1 MLLTS
6 TAHSTGMVVIGTSA
20 SMQDTL
26 AETTISSDVLTST
39 PYTEADI
46 AGTWMVEEVGIVAVP
61 MEDHTLTAIHEW
73 VWEMDS
79 TAETMVE
86 ERVSAIWRDRAA
98 PALRSHKTVNGA
110 TTARS
115 AMLQETT
122 TARLAHQQTRLIVRS
137 AVVQEKPI
145 VRLAAIR
152 GTTIVRLAHHQPRP
166 TALLVI
172 VQEKVSARSE
182 VVQVVLTAHSETI
195 VDLSEEVA
203 EMQEVV
209 LSAAED
215 KNNNRYIKTKIL
227 YAKLL
232 NKLES

>member
-1 MLLTS
+1 
-6 TAHSTGMVVIGTSA
+6 
-20 SMQDTL
+20 
-26 AETTISSDVLTST
+26 
-39 PYTEADI
+39 
-46 AGTWMVEEVGIVAVP
+46 
-61 MEDHTLTAIHEW
+61 
-73 VWEMDS
+73 
-79 TAETMVE
+79 
-86 ERVSAIWRDRAA
+86 
-98 PALRSHKTVNGA
+98 
-110 TTARS
+110 
-115 AMLQETT
+115 MLQETT
-122 TARLAHQQTRLIVRS
+122 TARSAHHQTRLIVRS
-137 AVVQEKPI
+137 VVVQETTTAHSATARETITVRSAAVQEKP
-145 VRLAAIR
+145 
-152 GTTIVRLAHHQPRP
+152 IVRLAHHQPRP

>member
-1 MLLTS
+1 
-6 TAHSTGMVVIGTSA
+6 
-20 SMQDTL
+20 
-26 AETTISSDVLTST
+26 
-39 PYTEADI
+39 
-46 AGTWMVEEVGIVAVP
+46 
-61 MEDHTLTAIHEW
+61 
-73 VWEMDS
+73 
-79 TAETMVE
+79 
-86 ERVSAIWRDRAA
+86 
-98 PALRSHKTVNGA
+98 
-110 TTARS
+110 
-115 AMLQETT
+115 MLQETT
-122 TARLAHQQTRLIVRS
+122 TARLAHHQTRLIVRLVVVQETTTAHS

-145 VRLAAIR
+145 VRSAAIR

>member
-1 MLLTS
+1 
-6 TAHSTGMVVIGTSA
+6 
-20 SMQDTL
+20 
-26 AETTISSDVLTST
+26 
-39 PYTEADI
+39 
-46 AGTWMVEEVGIVAVP
+46 
-61 MEDHTLTAIHEW
+61 
-73 VWEMDS
+73 
-79 TAETMVE
+79 
-86 ERVSAIWRDRAA
+86 
-98 PALRSHKTVNGA
+98 
-110 TTARS
+110 
-115 AMLQETT
+115 MLQETT
-122 TARLAHQQTRLIVRS
+122 TARLAHHQTRLIVRSVVVRETTTAHS

-145 VRLAAIR
+145 VRSAAIR

-172 VQEKVSARSE
+172 AREKVSARSE

>member
-1 MLLTS
+1 
-6 TAHSTGMVVIGTSA
+6 
-20 SMQDTL
+20 
-26 AETTISSDVLTST
+26 
-39 PYTEADI
+39 
-46 AGTWMVEEVGIVAVP
+46 
-61 MEDHTLTAIHEW
+61 
-73 VWEMDS
+73 
-79 TAETMVE
+79 
-86 ERVSAIWRDRAA
+86 
-98 PALRSHKTVNGA
+98 
-110 TTARS
+110 
-115 AMLQETT
+115 MLQETT
-122 TARLAHQQTRLIVRS
+122 TARSAHHQTRLIVRSVVVQETTTAHS

-145 VRLAAIR
+145 VRSAAIR

>member
-1 MLLTS
+1 
-6 TAHSTGMVVIGTSA
+6 
-20 SMQDTL
+20 
-26 AETTISSDVLTST
+26 
-39 PYTEADI
+39 
-46 AGTWMVEEVGIVAVP
+46 
-61 MEDHTLTAIHEW
+61 
-73 VWEMDS
+73 
-79 TAETMVE
+79 
-86 ERVSAIWRDRAA
+86 
-98 PALRSHKTVNGA
+98 
-110 TTARS
+110 
-115 AMLQETT
+115 MLQETT
-122 TARLAHQQTRLIVRS
+122 TARSAHHQPRLIVRS
-137 AVVQEKPI
+137 VV
-145 VRLAAIR
+145 VRE
-152 GTTIVRLAHHQPRP
+152 TTIVRLAHHQPRP

-172 VQEKVSARSE
+172 AREKVSARSE

>member
-1 MLLTS
+1 
-6 TAHSTGMVVIGTSA
+6 
-20 SMQDTL
+20 
-26 AETTISSDVLTST
+26 
-39 PYTEADI
+39 
-46 AGTWMVEEVGIVAVP
+46 
-61 MEDHTLTAIHEW
+61 
-73 VWEMDS
+73 
-79 TAETMVE
+79 
-86 ERVSAIWRDRAA
+86 
-98 PALRSHKTVNGA
+98 
-110 TTARS
+110 
-115 AMLQETT
+115 MLQETT
-122 TARLAHQQTRLIVRS
+122 TARLAHHQTRLIVRS
-137 AVVQEKPI
+137 VVVRETTTAHSAVVQEKP
-145 VRLAAIR
+145 
-152 GTTIVRLAHHQPRP
+152 IVRLAHHQPRP

-172 VQEKVSARSE
+172 AREKVSARSE